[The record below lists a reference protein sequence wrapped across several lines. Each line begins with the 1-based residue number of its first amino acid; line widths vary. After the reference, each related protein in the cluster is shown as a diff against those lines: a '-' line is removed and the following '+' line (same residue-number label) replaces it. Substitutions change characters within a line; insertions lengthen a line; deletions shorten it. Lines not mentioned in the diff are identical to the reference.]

1 MDDLRKNPMEY
12 LEMKNKIS
20 KIKIPLNKIA
30 PYKTLQKELLVN
42 LIMQQK
48 SIQNERKRKDWCGW
62 GGDWGCFSFRTNL

>member
-42 LIMQQK
+42 LIM
-48 SIQNERKRKDWCGW
+48 
-62 GGDWGCFSFRTNL
+62 